1 MATTHTNS
9 HSFSS
14 SEHSSSQC
22 TSTVH
27 SPLRGQL
34 RSTSSTSSTQCRETR
49 DIAHPDGWPDTSATV
64 ITETKA
70 ERNGSLRPPGVARYK
85 SEHDSGMY
93 QDGLWTSTEHHAC
106 PAGSGSIQPVPSVSL
121 SFVTTDDPNH
131 PVCCRTSVGSPPSGT
146 LDDRAD
152 DRAGGTAQHN
162 PGAAEAVDVY
172 HLSQATIETSSKD
185 ASRTESTRPQSP
197 VITDAVDVSRTADAQ
212 QRT

>member
-1 MATTHTNS
+1 MRRVSSFLRPRQRGRGRGLSTPRPCRSDKLFHFSQHMATTHTNS

-64 ITETKA
+64 VTETKA

-93 QDGLWTSTEHHAC
+93 QDGLWTTTEHHAC

-131 PVCCRTSVGSPPSGT
+131 PVRCRTSVGSPPSGT
-146 LDDRAD
+146 LDDS
-152 DRAGGTAQHN
+152 
-162 PGAAEAVDVY
+162 PMAA
-172 HLSQATIETSSKD
+172 
-185 ASRTESTRPQSP
+185 
-197 VITDAVDVSRTADAQ
+197 
-212 QRT
+212 